1 MLALAQLTWVH
12 IAYASYMLRVQ
23 LVARVCSY
31 VCRSIGAHLLTNTR
45 SFEYACRA
53 SSLEATSAA

>member
-23 LVARVCSY
+23 LVARVFLC
-31 VCRSIGAHLLTNTR
+31 V
-45 SFEYACRA
+45 
-53 SSLEATSAA
+53 SLYWCTFVNKYQKF